1 MKHHFQPA
9 QMMLQLLDNL
19 VRKGI
24 VCIDMAREHERSIA
38 RLFQMVL
45 RLTETSPLCAAA
57 SLYHAS
63 PSRFAR

>member
-1 MKHHFQPA
+1 
-9 QMMLQLLDNL
+9 MMLQLLDNL

-45 RLTETSPLCAAA
+45 RLTETSPFCAAA
-57 SLYHAS
+57 SL
-63 PSRFAR
+63 